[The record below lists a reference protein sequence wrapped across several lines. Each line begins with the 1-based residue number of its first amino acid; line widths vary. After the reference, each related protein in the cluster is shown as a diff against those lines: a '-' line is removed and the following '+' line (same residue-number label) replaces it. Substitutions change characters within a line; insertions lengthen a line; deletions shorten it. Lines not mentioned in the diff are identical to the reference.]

1 MPRCGRVSCCC
12 LWTQKVVEGVDKVNP
27 SATVI
32 IPHRNENPEH
42 LLITIES
49 AAYQDPGKIQ
59 VMAIEDSPAIGVSF
73 RRHQGVEAARSNLVI
88 ISDAHCVFDP
98 GLFAGAAAML
108 DAHPKRILCFDCR
121 DATADTLAKIEDS
134 PHRSGANLSMWH
146 EPERA
151 VLDVKWRYGK
161 ESGPVPCIMGGV
173 YAFRRDWYMDGLGGI
188 WKHSRG
194 WGYCEQILTLAT
206 RKAGGES
213 WCMAEHEHSHLFKP
227 GRCAKAE
234 PLNPLHIKQNC
245 WLAVH
250 ALCTPEERAEIFAG
264 KGIGNPSP
272 TYGRIELD
280 ARGAIADVERHFAWL
295 AERPWVQPVA
305 VVKESLTTAQPAK
318 RGRWKKS

>member
-1 MPRCGRVSCCC
+1 MI
-12 LWTQKVVEGVDKVNP
+12 P

-42 LLITIES
+42 LRITAES
-49 AAYQDPGKIQ
+49 ARAQTAG
-59 VMAIEDSPAIGVSF
+59 VEVLAIEDTPAIGVSF
-73 RRHQGVEAARSNLVI
+73 RRHQGIEAARSNLVI
-88 ISDAHCVFDP
+88 ITDAHCRFDD

-108 DAHPKRILCFDCR
+108 EAHPKRILCFDCR

-134 PHRSGANLSMWH
+134 PHRSGANLRMWH

-194 WGYCEQILTLAT
+194 WGFCEQILSLAT

-213 WCMAEHEHSHLFKP
+213 WCMAEHEHSHLFKAT
-227 GRCAKAE
+227 RNLQAE
-234 PLNPLHIKQNC
+234 PLNHRHTKENA
-245 WLAVH
+245 WLAIH
-250 ALCTPEERAEIFAG
+250 ALCTPGERAEIFAG
-264 KGIGNPSP
+264 KGIANPAPS
-272 TYGRIELD
+272 YMRIELD
-280 ARGAIADVERHFAWL
+280 ARGAIAGVERHFEGT
-295 AERPWVQPVA
+295 AERPWVPMGA
-305 VVKESLTTAQPAK
+305 GVKESLTTAQPAK
-318 RGRWKKS
+318 RRRRKKS